1 MLQKKKKRVKTH
13 IIPLIRPFLLILFT
27 LSGTCEYAFLQS
39 THSFFKNLCLW
50 GCTLYF
56 VDRLIL
62 AVYRWIEEHNLDS
75 KPRLVG
81 VVASPLRFPRCSAVD
96 VPSLRRSVS
105 FAMQF
110 LYFVAASG
118 LMSVVPIASPLSLVD
133 GVVFA
138 GQSDVLSASWFLA
151 VVFFFVARAELQVG
165 VLAPQVFRW

>member
-1 MLQKKKKRVKTH
+1 M
-13 IIPLIRPFLLILFT
+13 
-27 LSGTCEYAFLQS
+27 
-39 THSFFKNLCLW
+39 
-50 GCTLYF
+50 YF

-118 LMSVVPIASPLSLVD
+118 LMSVVPKPLLCLLLTALSSLGKAMFFLLAGFLLSSSFSLLGLNFKSAFLLHRCFGGKSSPLVADLQPLVESS
-133 GVVFA
+133 VVVCLLFC
-138 GQSDVLSASWFLA
+138 VICI
-151 VVFFFVARAELQVG
+151 
-165 VLAPQVFRW
+165 